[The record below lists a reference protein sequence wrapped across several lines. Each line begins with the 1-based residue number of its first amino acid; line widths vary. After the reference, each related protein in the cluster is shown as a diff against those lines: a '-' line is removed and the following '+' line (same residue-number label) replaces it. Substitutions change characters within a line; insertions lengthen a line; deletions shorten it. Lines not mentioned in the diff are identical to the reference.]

1 MITALFASL
10 LGIALLFI
18 SIKTINS
25 YSKTSSWVKTPIQ
38 IKEVNVEKRFES
50 DLKRPYAIAIL
61 YSYKIDGHFYSSSK
75 VHFEEVLGSIPR
87 YNLLAAESL
96 RIQLKSMK
104 TAFAYVNPNNPNE
117 AFLFKQNLK
126 WYYFALIGG
135 IFALL
140 FGCVKLYGLLTNS
153 GVN

>member
-1 MITALFASL
+1 MITALFATF

-18 SIKTINS
+18 SIKTIIS

-38 IKEVNVEKRFES
+38 LKEVTIEKRFES

-61 YSYKIDGHFYSSSK
+61 YSYKIDGHFHSSSK

-87 YNLLAAESL
+87 YNLMSAKALK
-96 RIQLKSMK
+96 IQLQSMK

-117 AFLFKQNLK
+117 AFLFKQNLN
-126 WYYFALIGG
+126 WYYIALIGG

-140 FGCVKLYGLLTNS
+140 FGGVKLYGLLTKS
-153 GVN
+153 E